1 MFFIRYKNHPP
12 VNLDLVF
19 DIKTTRFQNSP
30 KGDVWVISFFPDADG
45 KESLQWQFRSEEE
58 RNHVYQNVL
67 DSLPQG
73 ELTTIPQFN
82 D

>member
-12 VNLDLVF
+12 VNLERVF

-45 KESLQWQFRSEEE
+45 KECLQWQFHSQEE
-58 RNHVYQNVL
+58 RDHVYQNVINSFGK
-67 DSLPQG
+67 D
-73 ELTTIPQFN
+73 ELHTIPSYN